1 MDPPVQRGASRLPLV
16 HMRLVAAFACA
27 MTIGS
32 TAVAQ
37 VTTGRSG
44 WDAIRE
50 GRNEDAAAAFAE
62 AIRAEPRDPSHYL
75 GAGLAAQL
83 LGDTARAR
91 ESLEQAL
98 GVAPSFPVAALLPG
112 PPPYPPTHL
121 A

>member
-1 MDPPVQRGASRLPLV
+1 MDPPVQRGANRLPLV

-75 GAGLAAQL
+75 RAGLAAQL
-83 LGDTARAR
+83 LGHTARA
-91 ESLEQAL
+91 SGLLEQAV
-98 GVAPSFPVAALLPG
+98 GFATSVTVA
-112 PPPYPPTHL
+112 
-121 A
+121 